1 MGMLSPMKMAIIIM
15 VLLLFF
21 GAKRLPQLARSMGES
36 INEFKKGKDESELKN
51 RDLSDNQKPSDS
63 EKRVS

>member
-1 MGMLSPMKMAIIIM
+1 MMLSPMKLAIIIF

-36 INEFKKGKDESELKN
+36 INEFKKGKDEAEDKGQA
-51 RDLSDNQKPSDS
+51 SDAKGSDS
-63 EKRVS
+63 ERKVG

>member
-1 MGMLSPMKMAIIIM
+1 MMLSPMKLAIIIL

-36 INEFKKGKDESELKN
+36 INEFKKGKDESEVKG
-51 RDLSDNQKPSDS
+51 RDSGEGARASDS
-63 EKRVS
+63 EKKLS